1 MYFTQGSGMLIL
13 CTSIWMRFQLR
24 DYVNMNVQ
32 GSGSALL
39 AVACLGAVL
48 AVAAIL
54 ACCCTARGHPALLY
68 LVIIL
73 HIFIYKID
81 FRSHGNSG
89 MELQIDTRYVITR
102 VKGEMLL
109 NVILTTLNVY
119 KINCIWMIY
128 IGTSSH
134 IFLDFLESSEGI
146 MYFTIL

>member
-1 MYFTQGSGMLIL
+1 MLIL

-89 MELQIDTRYVITR
+89 MELQVDTRYVITR
-102 VKGEMLL
+102 VKREMLL

-119 KINCIWMIY
+119 KINCI
-128 IGTSSH
+128 
-134 IFLDFLESSEGI
+134 
-146 MYFTIL
+146 